1 MKTIIALRGIANV
14 GKSQTIQN
22 TYRIMKNQN
31 MVLDTLTEEI
41 GRVDIKAIAIT
52 NNEIKIGIE
61 SQGDPSA
68 RLEKSLNEFKQNGC
82 KIILCATR
90 SRGKTV
96 EIVKALNSDY
106 DIKWENKYKS
116 MATDERID
124 NERIANKLVSL
135 IKNALLGSTG

>member
-106 DIKWENKYKS
+106 DIKWENKNKS